1 MFKVRATMYLDDGH
15 DMSEVA
21 FVLMASTMKELQATC
36 HKAMGQLGFK
46 RSDYGAI
53 HTEWLPL
60 S

>member
-1 MFKVRATMYLDDGH
+1 MYLDDGH